1 MSEVINNMKTRRSIR
16 KYKPD
21 MIPEDVLN
29 RIIEAGTYAATGMGK
44 QSPIIIAVTNK
55 EIRDK
60 FSKMNAE
67 IMGVDSDPFYGAPVV
82 LIVLADKARPTYV
95 YDGSLVMGNLM
106 LAAHAEGIGSC
117 WIQGRNREAADGSS
131 SEEYLRELLHFPQRL
146 RLEASLSL
154 GMPAA
159 TPAPHSLE
167 ELKTEKVH
175 EEAMDAHLLVNV
187 RYTLKPGTREEFLK
201 KFEEIEAA
209 PCSRKEPGNLRYDY
223 FCPED
228 DADAMCLIEEW
239 TDTEAQKIHGAT
251 PHYQKLA
258 ALKKEYVLHMDL
270 VKTYIDSIPPAVTS
284 E

>member
-1 MSEVINNMKTRRSIR
+1 MNTMSAEQTQVSYENARVNLELSWRFYQMSEVINNMKTRRSIR

-117 WIQGRNREAADGSS
+117 WIHRAK
-131 SEEYLRELLHFPQRL
+131 EEFESAEGKALK
-146 RLEASLSL
+146 SL
-154 GMPAA
+154 GIEGDYEGIGHCVLGYTDGEEPKAMP
-159 TPAPHSLE
+159 
-167 ELKTEKVH
+167 
-175 EEAMDAHLLVNV
+175 
-187 RYTLKPGTREEFLK
+187 
-201 KFEEIEAA
+201 
-209 PCSRKEPGNLRYDY
+209 RKEN
-223 FCPED
+223 
-228 DADAMCLIEEW
+228 
-239 TDTEAQKIHGAT
+239 
-251 PHYQKLA
+251 
-258 ALKKEYVLHMDL
+258 YVYC
-270 VKTYIDSIPPAVTS
+270 VK
-284 E
+284 

>member
-1 MSEVINNMKTRRSIR
+1 MNTMSAEQTRVSYENARVNLELSWRFYQMSEVINNMKTRRSIR

-117 WIQGRNREAADGSS
+117 WIHRAK
-131 SEEYLRELLHFPQRL
+131 EEFESAEGKAFLK
-146 RLEASLSL
+146 SL
-154 GMPAA
+154 GIEGEYEGIGHCVMGYTDGEEPKAMP
-159 TPAPHSLE
+159 
-167 ELKTEKVH
+167 
-175 EEAMDAHLLVNV
+175 
-187 RYTLKPGTREEFLK
+187 
-201 KFEEIEAA
+201 
-209 PCSRKEPGNLRYDY
+209 RKEN
-223 FCPED
+223 
-228 DADAMCLIEEW
+228 
-239 TDTEAQKIHGAT
+239 
-251 PHYQKLA
+251 
-258 ALKKEYVLHMDL
+258 YVYC
-270 VKTYIDSIPPAVTS
+270 VK
-284 E
+284 

>member
-1 MSEVINNMKTRRSIR
+1 MNTMSAEQTRVSYENARVNLELSWRFYQMSEVINNMKTRRSIR

-60 FSKMNAE
+60 FSMMNAE

-117 WIQGRNREAADGSS
+117 WIHRAK
-131 SEEYLRELLHFPQRL
+131 EEFESAEGKAFLK
-146 RLEASLSL
+146 SL
-154 GMPAA
+154 GIEGDYEGIGHCVLGYTDGEEPKAMP
-159 TPAPHSLE
+159 
-167 ELKTEKVH
+167 
-175 EEAMDAHLLVNV
+175 
-187 RYTLKPGTREEFLK
+187 
-201 KFEEIEAA
+201 
-209 PCSRKEPGNLRYDY
+209 RKEN
-223 FCPED
+223 
-228 DADAMCLIEEW
+228 
-239 TDTEAQKIHGAT
+239 
-251 PHYQKLA
+251 
-258 ALKKEYVLHMDL
+258 YVYC
-270 VKTYIDSIPPAVTS
+270 VK
-284 E
+284 